1 MLKITSN
8 VEKKKAMLTLEGSV
22 DTSSAREFDNVIM
35 QLLDSVDE
43 IVIDCKDLEYISSA
57 GLRVI
62 MAALQSK
69 TKDDWFKMVH
79 VNEPVM
85 EVLDMTGFTELL
97 VIE

>member
-22 DTSSAREFDNVIM
+22 DTSSVREFDNVIT

-85 EVLDMTGFTELL
+85 EVLDMTGFTDLL

>member
-22 DTSSAREFDNVIM
+22 DTSSAREFDNVIT

-85 EVLDMTGFTELL
+85 EVLDMTGFTDLL